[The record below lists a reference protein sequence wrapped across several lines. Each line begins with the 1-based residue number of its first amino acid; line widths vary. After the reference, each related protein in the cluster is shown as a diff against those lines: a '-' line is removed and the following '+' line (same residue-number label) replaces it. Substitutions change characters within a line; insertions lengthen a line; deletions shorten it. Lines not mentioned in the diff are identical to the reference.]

1 MPSSISNFDFE
12 RPVPVLPWRGIVLS
26 VVLLVLTASIAWE
39 VRVRAWGYGPT
50 LNDTNDLWAQRRRAV
65 QPDSIVILGDS
76 RPLFDMDLDVLEQGL
91 GKRPVQLAMAGTCAY
106 PVLADLAADERFHGT
121 VICSVVPLMF
131 FAPGGPLVENSE
143 MALKRYHKDTLA
155 QRSGQVLGQ
164 LLEEHI
170 AFFKTDELDLGA
182 LLAKLPIPNRKDA
195 QLGPLLPPYFASQDR
210 ERRARMIDACAQPGA
225 LQTRVRDGWLP
236 LFTPPPPPSYV
247 PKEAFLAGMGKAI
260 EARFGDAAAAVKKIR
275 ERGGKV
281 VFVRF
286 PVTGELKK
294 HEDRMTPRVGPWNRL
309 LKESGAPGIYFE
321 DYPELASFNC
331 PEWSHLSA
339 PDSVEFTKRLV
350 PHLQKALA
358 P

>member
-12 RPVPVLPWRGIVLS
+12 RPVPVLPWKGIVLS
-26 VVLLVLTASIAWE
+26 VVLLTLVAAVAWE

-65 QPDSIVILGDS
+65 QPDSIVIIGDS

-91 GKRPVQLAMAGTCAY
+91 GQRPVQLSMPGTCAY

-143 MALKRYHKDTLA
+143 MALKRYHKGSLA
-155 QRSGQVLGQ
+155 QRSGQVLGA
-164 LLEEHI
+164 LLEERI
-170 AFFKTDELDLGA
+170 AFLKSDELDLGS
-182 LLAKLPIPNRKDA
+182 LLAKIRIPNRKDA
-195 QLGPLLPPYFASQDR
+195 QLGPLFPPYFASEDR
-210 ERRARMIDACAQPGA
+210 ERRARMIDACAQPGP

-260 EARFGDAAAAVKKIR
+260 EARFADAAAAVKKIR
-275 ERGGKV
+275 ARGGKV

-309 LKESGAPGIYFE
+309 LRESGAPGIYFE
-321 DYPELASFNC
+321 DYPELASFSC

-339 PDSVEFTKRLV
+339 PDSVEFSKRLV